1 MSYSVDLWNSYN
13 KVEKRLESNFKGL
26 KEFIK
31 MISEYHSILLSYATN
46 LKKIYDMECSSKNE
60 SLQIGISSF
69 KSDILNQCKSLNEF
83 LTSIKEDIIIPLCLL
98 RENILSKIRK
108 NLEETSKIEKAYRS
122 CVLGIE
128 SIKKNF
134 YSSVKDIENYKIKYE
149 MTKRQN
155 MEENN
160 FQDYNVI
167 ESNEIKITS
176 AFKTAKEKEKKYIN
190 YLNNTNIMQEE
201 YIEIKKKNL
210 NQFQKIEEELGL
222 NLKDSLRK
230 YVIFKISYLRNLQYD
245 LDKKTKLIENINI
258 RKDIL
263 DYIIKNSTNAIP
275 PEKYKYSEYKCDIGK
290 NYFNYK
296 LNNDIDIINE
306 VKMYI
311 TNSFNMKNAK
321 EIMETKKE
329 NIINIETLS
338 NKVFTDKILT
348 YDDKKKL
355 MNFSELKRSRRY
367 LLNQLNKI
375 RIKNKLNI
383 SENIYNN
390 LGEILKQNI
399 LGIDK
404 EDNIDFES
412 YKLIIILSTSLYKN
426 NNPRIFLLNYIK
438 DIPIWKKNK
447 FWEKMIQYEII
458 EEMTKQKKLNLY
470 NLSKENNENKIKK
483 IQLIA
488 KSYLNTYLYHMISFN
503 VNFNIIN
510 DIISFFSNYYF
521 FDKTTIDFLNNI
533 LKNYK
538 KEEIEI
544 ISDIDSINELKEIKK
559 DIQQKQPLDNISK
572 AKQRKLEREKSEE
585 INNIN
590 INNNINNYN
599 ESDNLENLNINL
611 INKDNNKEN
620 DEIKNKKLFYDEYKE
635 EDIKSQIALTENSYD
650 KSDTLD
656 ISIKEKSKLKIVNEG
671 EN

>member
-13 KVEKRLESNFKGL
+13 KVEKRLEFNFKGL

-31 MISEYHSILLSYATN
+31 IISEYHSTLSSYATN
-46 LKKIYDMECSSKNE
+46 LRKIYDMECTSQNE
-60 SLQIGISSF
+60 SLQVGINSF
-69 KSDILNQCKSLNEF
+69 KSDILNQFKSLNEF
-83 LTSIKEDIIIPLCLL
+83 LTSIKEDIIKPLCLL

-128 SIKKNF
+128 SVKKNF
-134 YSSVKDIENYKIKYE
+134 YLSIKDIENYKIKYE
-149 MTKRQN
+149 ITKRQN

-167 ESNEIKITS
+167 ESNEIKITT
-176 AFKTAKEKEKKYIN
+176 AFKNAKEKEKKYIN
-190 YLNNTNIMQEE
+190 YINNTNIMQEE
-201 YIEIKKKNL
+201 YIEVKKKNL
-210 NQFQKIEEELGL
+210 NQFQKIEEELGI
-222 NLKDSLRK
+222 NIKDSLRK

-258 RKDIL
+258 RKDIF

-290 NYFNYK
+290 DYINYE

-321 EIMETKKE
+321 EIIEAKKE
-329 NIINIETLS
+329 NLINIEKLA
-338 NKVFTDKILT
+338 NKVFTDKILN
-348 YDDKKKL
+348 YEDKKKAI
-355 MNFSELKRSRRY
+355 NFSELKRSRRY

-383 SENIYNN
+383 SDNIFINI
-390 LGEILKQNI
+390 GEILKYNI

-426 NNPRIFLLNYIK
+426 HNPKIFLLNYIK

-447 FWEKMIQYEII
+447 FWEKIIQYEII
-458 EEMTKQKKLNLY
+458 EEMTKQKKLNLF
-470 NLSKENNENKIKK
+470 NFSKESNEKLKK

-503 VNFNIIN
+503 VSFNIIN
-510 DIISFFSNYYF
+510 DIISFFSEYYF
-521 FDKTTIDFLNNI
+521 FEKATIDFLNNI

-544 ISDIDSINELKEIKK
+544 ISEMDSINELKEIKK
-559 DIQQKQPLDNISK
+559 DINQKQPLDNISK
-572 AKQRKLEREKSEE
+572 SKQRKLEREKSEE
-585 INNIN
+585 L
-590 INNNINNYN
+590 NNNINNYN

-611 INKDNNKEN
+611 INKDNNKYEN
-620 DEIKNKKLFYDEYKE
+620 DEIKDKKIYYDEYKE
-635 EDIKSQIALTENSYD
+635 EDIKSQIAITENSYD
-650 KSDTLD
+650 KNDTLD
-656 ISIKEKSKLKIVNEG
+656 ITIKEKSKLKIINEG